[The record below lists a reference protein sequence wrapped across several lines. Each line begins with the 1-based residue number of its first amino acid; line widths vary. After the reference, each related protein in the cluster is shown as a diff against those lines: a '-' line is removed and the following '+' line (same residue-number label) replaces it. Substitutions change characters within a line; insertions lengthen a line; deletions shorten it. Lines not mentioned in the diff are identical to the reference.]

1 MEISSLGKQ
10 TCSPYTILT
19 PLRPLHPEPCSTK
32 LSTSQLLTRV
42 MAALRCYT
50 AHSYPR
56 PILGSAIWLVPSSP
70 LVPASCPSPAYPC
83 QATVAWPS
91 RTA

>member
-50 AHSYPR
+50 ALGLRWGSV
-56 PILGSAIWLVPSSP
+56 ILTHAPS
-70 LVPASCPSPAYPC
+70 
-83 QATVAWPS
+83 
-91 RTA
+91 